1 MNINKFHQICGHQ
14 YEKYTKETAKR
25 LGIKLTGKMDDCLH
39 CARGK
44 IKKTKISK
52 EVTNKEELPGERI
65 AMDVTGCK
73 KPSKGGNM

>member
-1 MNINKFHQICGHQ
+1 MWTPIRKN
-14 YEKYTKETAKR
+14 TKETAKR

-39 CARGK
+39 CAREK
-44 IKKTKISK
+44 KKTKISK